1 MVSKN
6 IYVELVI
13 RIVCITITAMG
24 MGFLYFDQQY
34 ILALML
40 LLLLVLQTSIL
51 IRYVN
56 HTNRKIAYFFD
67 AIKNEDFTLR
77 FPEKLSVKSLEEL
90 NHSLNM
96 LNAMIQDMHLKK
108 QSQEHYYQEVIKQAN
123 IGILTFNS
131 RGHILFANPKIEEL
145 FNYTPLNHIKQL
157 AQVDEELYE
166 LFSVLKPFDR
176 KLIKLTNERE
186 KKQIAI
192 KTTAIKLDK
201 EELLL
206 VVAQDIHQE
215 LDENET
221 DSWVRLIRVL
231 THEIM
236 NTITPITSISE
247 SILKYYKTENGLLPR
262 EDINEGLLQ
271 NTVKGLEVIKEQG
284 GNLMEFV
291 QSYRSILSM
300 PAPDKI
306 IIKAQHILEK
316 VKLLMH
322 QENQQT
328 QVNFELMVIPNDL
341 ELFIDEK
348 QISQIL
354 INLVKNAFQSLEA
367 LDDQTKGMI
376 KINAGI
382 NDQDKKY
389 IQVCD
394 NGAGIPPNII
404 DEIFVPFFTT
414 KNSGTGIGLS
424 LSKQIMHLH
433 GGTIKVNSIPYEE
446 TSFVLY
452 FK

>member
-6 IYVELVI
+6 IYFELVL
-13 RIVCITITAMG
+13 RILFISITALG
-24 MGFLYFDQQY
+24 MGFLYFDKNY
-34 ILALML
+34 ILAIIL
-40 LLLLVLQTSIL
+40 LFLLGIQTSIL

-96 LNAMIQDMHLKK
+96 LNAMIQEMHLKK

-123 IGILTFNS
+123 IGILTFNTK
-131 RGHILFANPKIEEL
+131 GHILFANPKIEEL

-157 AQVDEELYE
+157 NQVDEDLYE

-192 KTTAIKLDK
+192 KTTSIHLNN

-247 SILKYYKTENGLLPR
+247 SILKYYKTDKGLLVK
-262 EDINEGLLQ
+262 ETINESLLQ

-284 GNLMEFV
+284 GNLMDFV

-300 PAPDKI
+300 PPPDKI
-306 IIKAQHILEK
+306 IVKAQNLLDK

-322 QENQQT
+322 QENQHT
-328 QVNFELMVIPNDL
+328 KVIFEVNATPNDL

-354 INLVKNAFQSLEA
+354 INLVKNAFQAIEA
-367 LDDQTKGMI
+367 LDDQTKGRI

-382 NDQDKKY
+382 TDQDKRY
-389 IQVCD
+389 LQVCD
-394 NGAGIPPNII
+394 NGAGIPPEII

-433 GGTIKVNSIPYEE
+433 GGTIKVNSIPFEE